1 MVALDLLTRTVPKI
15 STTTTDVAIQTDAGS
30 GWNRGLADPEG
41 HPGEDHQQGGGNVG
55 LQDKV
60 EAAPLQL
67 QVEHQLGVVA

>member
-55 LQDKV
+55 LQDEEQDVPTEGKV
-60 EAAPLQL
+60 
-67 QVEHQLGVVA
+67 